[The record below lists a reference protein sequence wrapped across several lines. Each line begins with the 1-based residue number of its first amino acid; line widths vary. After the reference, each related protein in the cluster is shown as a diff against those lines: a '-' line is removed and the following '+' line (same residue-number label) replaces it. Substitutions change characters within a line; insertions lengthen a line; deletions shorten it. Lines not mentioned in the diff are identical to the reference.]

1 MDQPK
6 IERML
11 RLMKMM
17 AGNRNY
23 TIDELAEKLG
33 PEYCVAAVGL
43 DKNQIEALPKNT
55 VMGIRRTGNI
65 NDLCALYTAADVYV
79 SVSAEETFGM
89 TAMEARCCGTEAIVY
104 KDTACE
110 EIVNRFGGIAVE
122 RGAANLYAAIEELM
136 REEA

>member
-33 PEYCVAAVGL
+33 TSYRSIYRYI
-43 DKNQIEALPKNT
+43 D
-55 VMGIRRTGNI
+55 
-65 NDLCALYTAADVYV
+65 
-79 SVSAEETFGM
+79 TF
-89 TAMEARCCGTEAIVY
+89 
-104 KDTACE
+104 KD
-110 EIVNRFGGIAVE
+110 
-122 RGAANLYAAIEELM
+122 
-136 REEA
+136 